1 MRRADRIL
9 LTGQSVTSVELT
21 EMNRA
26 IPRSTLL
33 VAALA
38 LLLVACSKAPPPA
51 EPVRAVKTLVIAPA
65 STGGTYEY
73 AGEIRA
79 RVESRLGF
87 RVGGKMIERP
97 VNVGDS
103 VKAGQL
109 LARLDPRDLRLGED
123 MARAAVASAAV
134 NLQQADADFKRYRDL
149 KDQGFISGAE
159 LERRETTL
167 KVAKAQLEQARAQ
180 SDVQGNQAGYAALN
194 ADTGGVITGVDVE
207 PGMVV
212 AAGASVVR
220 LARDGP
226 RDVVFSVPEDK
237 VGLIQA
243 IAARQGTVQVRLW
256 SSGAATVA
264 AKIRE
269 VSAAADPATR
279 TFLVKADLGDA
290 DGPRLGQTAT
300 VAVDTP
306 RVAGIAR
313 VPLSALKEDHGK
325 STVWIVDAASMTTV
339 SRLVTIGG
347 AEGNDAVV
355 LAGLVPGDRV
365 VTAGVHVLSP
375 GQKVRLYNDPEAPL
389 ATASGASPPQ
399 AAVMPVSASASRP

>member
-1 MRRADRIL
+1 
-9 LTGQSVTSVELT
+9 
-21 EMNRA
+21 MNRA
-26 IPRSTLL
+26 FPSST
-33 VAALA
+33 VLA
-38 LLLVACSKAPPPA
+38 SSLLLLLGACSKAPPAP
-51 EPVRAVKTLVIAPA
+51 EPLRAVKTIVIAPDSA
-65 STGGTYEY
+65 GGTYEY
-73 AGEIRA
+73 AGEIRP

-87 RVGGKMIERP
+87 RVGGKMTERP

-123 MARAAVASAAV
+123 VARAAVASAAV
-134 NLQQADADFKRYRDL
+134 NLQQAEADFKRYRDL
-149 KDQGFISGAE
+149 RDQGFIGSAE
-159 LERRETTL
+159 LERRETSL
-167 KVAKAQLEQARAQ
+167 KVAQAQLQQARAQ
-180 SDVQGNQAGYAALN
+180 SGVQGNQAGYAALD
-194 ADTGGVITGVDVE
+194 ADASGVITGVDVE

-212 AAGASVVR
+212 AAGAWVVK
-220 LARDGP
+220 LAHDGP

-237 VGLIQA
+237 VGLIQS

-256 SSGAATVA
+256 SSGAGTVA

-290 DGPRLGQTAT
+290 AAPRLGQTAT

-306 RVAGIAR
+306 RVAGVAR

-355 LAGLVPGDRV
+355 VAGLAPGDRV
-365 VTAGVHVLSP
+365 VTAGVHVVSP

-389 ATASGASPPQ
+389 SAASNVSLVSGTSSAAPLAAASG
-399 AAVMPVSASASRP
+399 VSRATTTSVGLR

>member
-1 MRRADRIL
+1 
-9 LTGQSVTSVELT
+9 
-21 EMNRA
+21 MNRA
-26 IPRSTLL
+26 IPF
-33 VAALA
+33 AA
-38 LLLVACSKAPPPA
+38 LLLSLLVLSLEGCSKAPPAP
-51 EPVRAVKTLVIAPA
+51 EPLRAVKTMVIAPA
-65 STGGTYEY
+65 SAGAAYEY

-97 VNVGDS
+97 VNVGDA

-123 MARAAVASAAV
+123 VARAAVTSAAV

-159 LERRETTL
+159 LERRETSL
-167 KVAKAQLEQARAQ
+167 KVARAQLEQARAQ
-180 SDVQGNQAGYAALN
+180 SGVQGNQAGYAALN
-194 ADTGGVITGVDVE
+194 ADASGVITGVDVE

-212 AAGASVVR
+212 AAGAWVVR
-220 LARDGP
+220 LAHDGP

-243 IAARQGTVQVRLW
+243 IAARQGSVRVRLW
-256 SSGAATVA
+256 SSGTEVVA

-279 TFLVKADLGDA
+279 TFLVKADLGGADA
-290 DGPRLGQTAT
+290 PRLGQTAT
-300 VAVDTP
+300 VSVDTP
-306 RVAGIAR
+306 RVAGVAR

-339 SRLVTIGG
+339 SRQISIGG

-355 LAGLVPGDRV
+355 IAGLAPGERV

-375 GQKVRLYNDPEAPL
+375 GQKVKLYADPEAPL
-389 ATASGASPPQ
+389 PGASGLAARPGASGATGPAGALPI
-399 AAVMPVSASASRP
+399 ASIASGAR

>member
-1 MRRADRIL
+1 
-9 LTGQSVTSVELT
+9 
-21 EMNRA
+21 MNRV
-26 IPRSTLL
+26 IPCS
-33 VAALA
+33 A
-38 LLLVACSKAPPPA
+38 LLASLLLLLLGACSKAPPPP
-51 EPVRAVKTLVIAPA
+51 EPLRAVKTMVVA
-65 STGGTYEY
+65 SASAGGTYEY

-87 RVGGKMIERP
+87 RVGGKMTERP
-97 VNVGDS
+97 VNVGDA

-123 MARAAVASAAV
+123 VARAAVASAAV
-134 NLQQADADFKRYRDL
+134 NLQQAVADFKRYRDL

-167 KVAKAQLEQARAQ
+167 KVAQAQLEQARAQ
-180 SDVQGNQAGYAALN
+180 SGVQGNQAGYAALT
-194 ADTGGVITGVDVE
+194 ADASGVVTGVDVE

-220 LARDGP
+220 LAHDGP

-237 VGLIQA
+237 VGLIQS
-243 IAARQGTVQVRLW
+243 IAARQGMVKVRLW
-256 SSGAATVA
+256 SSGAATVP

-269 VSAAADPATR
+269 ISAAADPATR
-279 TFLVKADLGDA
+279 TFLVKADLGEADA
-290 DGPRLGQTAT
+290 PRLGQTAT

-306 RVAGIAR
+306 RISGIAR

-339 SRLVTIGG
+339 SRLVTIGA

-355 LAGLVPGDRV
+355 LTGLIPGDRV

-375 GQKVRLYNDPEAPL
+375 GQKVRFYNDPEAPL
-389 ATASGASPPQ
+389 AAVSGAPSASGAL
-399 AAVMPVSASASRP
+399 PVTASASPR

>member
-1 MRRADRIL
+1 
-9 LTGQSVTSVELT
+9 
-21 EMNRA
+21 MNRA
-26 IPRSTLL
+26 IPF
-33 VAALA
+33 AA
-38 LLLVACSKAPPPA
+38 LLLSLLVLSLGGCSKAPPAP
-51 EPVRAVKTLVIAPA
+51 EPLRAVKTMVIAPTSA
-65 STGGTYEY
+65 GAAYEY

-97 VNVGDS
+97 VNVGDA

-123 MARAAVASAAV
+123 VARAAVASAAV

-149 KDQGFISGAE
+149 RDQGFISSAE
-159 LERRETTL
+159 LERRETSL
-167 KVAKAQLEQARAQ
+167 KVARAQLEQARAQ
-180 SDVQGNQAGYAALN
+180 SGVQGNQAGYAALN
-194 ADTGGVITGVDVE
+194 ADASGVITGVDVE

-212 AAGASVVR
+212 AAGAWVVR
-220 LARDGP
+220 LAHDGP

-243 IAARQGTVQVRLW
+243 IAARQGSVQVRLW
-256 SSGAATVA
+256 SSGTEVVA

-279 TFLVKADLGDA
+279 TFLVKADLGGADA
-290 DGPRLGQTAT
+290 PRLGQTAT
-300 VAVDTP
+300 VSVDTP
-306 RVAGIAR
+306 LVAGVAR

-339 SRLVTIGG
+339 SRQISIGG

-355 LAGLVPGDRV
+355 IAGLAPGERV

-375 GQKVRLYNDPEAPL
+375 GQKVKLYADPEAPL
-389 ATASGASPPQ
+389 PGASGLAARPGASGATGPAGALPI
-399 AAVMPVSASASRP
+399 ASIASGAR

>member
-26 IPRSTLL
+26 IPPSTLL

-51 EPVRAVKTLVIAPA
+51 EPVRAVKTVVIAPT

-103 VKAGQL
+103 VEAGQL

-123 MARAAVASAAV
+123 VARAAVASAAV

-180 SDVQGNQAGYAALN
+180 SGVQGNQAGYAALN

-389 ATASGASPPQ
+389 ATASGAALPQ

>member
-1 MRRADRIL
+1 
-9 LTGQSVTSVELT
+9 
-21 EMNRA
+21 MNRV
-26 IPRSTLL
+26 IPRSALL
-33 VAALA
+33 ASSLA
-38 LLLVACSKAPPPA
+38 VLLVACAKAPPAP
-51 EPVRAVKTLVIAPA
+51 EPLRAVKTMVIASA
-65 STGGTYEY
+65 SAGGTYEY

-87 RVGGKMIERP
+87 RVGGKMTERP
-97 VNVGDS
+97 VNVGDA

-109 LARLDPRDLRLGED
+109 LARLAPRDLRLGED
-123 MARAAVASAAV
+123 VARAAVAGAAV

-167 KVAKAQLEQARAQ
+167 KVAKAQLEQARAL

-194 ADTGGVITGVDVE
+194 ADASGVITGVDVE

-212 AAGASVVR
+212 PAGASVVK
-220 LARDGP
+220 LAHDGP

-256 SSGAATVA
+256 SSGASTVT

-279 TFLVKADLGDA
+279 TFLVKADLGEA

-300 VAVDTP
+300 VSVDTP

-339 SRLVTIGG
+339 SRLVAIGG

-355 LAGLVPGDRV
+355 LAGLVPGDRI

-389 ATASGASPPQ
+389 AAASGASM
-399 AAVMPVSASASRP
+399 ASASVKPVTASASRQ

>member
-1 MRRADRIL
+1 
-9 LTGQSVTSVELT
+9 
-21 EMNRA
+21 MNRV
-26 IPRSTLL
+26 IPRSTVLAVPL
-33 VAALA
+33 V
-38 LLLVACSKAPPPA
+38 LLLGACSKAPPAA
-51 EPVRAVKTLVIAPA
+51 EPLRAVKTMVIAPA
-65 STGGTYEY
+65 SAGGTYEY

-87 RVGGKMIERP
+87 RVGGKMTERP
-97 VNVGDS
+97 VNVGDAVRS
-103 VKAGQL
+103 GQV

-123 MARAAVASAAV
+123 VARAAVASAAV
-134 NLQQADADFKRYRDL
+134 NLQQAEADFKRYRDL

-180 SDVQGNQAGYAALN
+180 SGVQGNQAGYATLT
-194 ADTGGVITGVDVE
+194 ADASGVVTGVDVE

-220 LARDGP
+220 LAHDGP

-243 IAARQGTVQVRLW
+243 IAARQGAVKVRLW
-256 SSGAATVA
+256 SSGAGTVP

-269 VSAAADPATR
+269 ISAAADPATR
-279 TFLVKADLGDA
+279 TFLVKADLGEA

-306 RVAGIAR
+306 RLAGIAR

-355 LAGLVPGDRV
+355 IAGLTPGDRV

-375 GQKVRLYNDPEAPL
+375 GQRVRLYNDPEAPL
-389 ATASGASPPQ
+389 PASSGALPVDAGLPVTASAIP
-399 AAVMPVSASASRP
+399 R

>member
-1 MRRADRIL
+1 
-9 LTGQSVTSVELT
+9 
-21 EMNRA
+21 MNRA
-26 IPRSTLL
+26 VPRSALL
-33 VAALA
+33 ASSLA
-38 LLLVACSKAPPPA
+38 VLLVACSKAPPAP
-51 EPVRAVKTLVIAPA
+51 EPLRAVKTMVIAAA
-65 STGGTYEY
+65 SAGGTYEY

-87 RVGGKMIERP
+87 RVGGKMTERP
-97 VNVGDS
+97 VNVGDA

-123 MARAAVASAAV
+123 VARAAVASAAV

-180 SDVQGNQAGYAALN
+180 SGVQGNQAGYAALT
-194 ADTGGVITGVDVE
+194 ADASGVVTGVDVE

-220 LARDGP
+220 LAHDGP

-243 IAARQGTVQVRLW
+243 IAARQGTVKVRLW
-256 SSGAATVA
+256 SSGAATVP

-269 VSAAADPATR
+269 ISAAADPATR
-279 TFLVKADLGDA
+279 TFLVKADLGEADA
-290 DGPRLGQTAT
+290 PRLGQTAT

-355 LAGLVPGDRV
+355 LTGLTPGDRV

-389 ATASGASPPQ
+389 VAASGALPAGSTL
-399 AAVMPVSASASRP
+399 PVTASAIPR

>member
-1 MRRADRIL
+1 
-9 LTGQSVTSVELT
+9 
-21 EMNRA
+21 MNCA
-26 IPRSTLL
+26 IPRSALL
-33 VAALA
+33 VSSIAV
-38 LLLVACSKAPPPA
+38 LLVACSKAPQAP
-51 EPVRAVKTLVIAPA
+51 EPLRAVKTMVIASA
-65 STGGTYEY
+65 SAGGTYEY

-87 RVGGKMIERP
+87 RVGGKMTERP
-97 VNVGDS
+97 VNVGDA
-103 VKAGQL
+103 VKVGQL

-123 MARAAVASAAV
+123 VARAAVASAAV

-159 LERRETTL
+159 FERRETTL

-180 SDVQGNQAGYAALN
+180 SGVQGNQAGYAALT
-194 ADTGGVITGVDVE
+194 ADAGGVVTGVDVE

-220 LARDGP
+220 LAHDGP

-243 IAARQGTVQVRLW
+243 IEARQGTVKVRLW
-256 SSGAATVA
+256 SSGVATVP

-269 VSAAADPATR
+269 ISAAADPATR
-279 TFLVKADLGDA
+279 TFLVKADLGEADA
-290 DGPRLGQTAT
+290 PRLGQTAT

-355 LAGLVPGDRV
+355 LTGLRPGDRV

-375 GQKVRLYNDPEAPL
+375 GQKVRLYSDPEAPL
-389 ATASGASPPQ
+389 AAASGASPATGALPIT
-399 AAVMPVSASASRP
+399 ASASPR